1 MIKKIIPVILETNKE
16 VGIIIDELGLKQIT
30 DVDTITKFVNDV
42 LASNPES
49 IELHKSGKDRAFG
62 FLVGQ
67 IMKVSQGQANPQIVN
82 KILSLFFRLINF
94 IFPKFKVHPFYPK
107 YMQPPHILKEKITSN
122 Y

>member
-1 MIKKIIPVILETNKE
+1 MYEKSDAFIILPGGVGTLDECFEVLTWCQLNLIKNKK

-30 DVDTITKFVNDV
+30 DTDTITKIVTDV

-67 IMKVSQGQANPQIVN
+67 IMKASQGQANPQIVN
-82 KILSLFFRLINF
+82 KIL
-94 IFPKFKVHPFYPK
+94 
-107 YMQPPHILKEKITSN
+107 KEELDKLC
-122 Y
+122 